1 MQHRRQIILDNL
13 AITIFTSIPFLSRH
27 PPLGSLFAMYCY
39 YFDLHPFSIYLVFVF
54 LRSRRQRPGG
64 AAPTDRRINF
74 LSPSSTSRLSNSLYP
89 SPPPPPDP
97 RLNLRLP
104 PRDHFSNALNA
115 PTGSSV
121 LRSTH
126 RDSSI
131 LFVVIA
137 FRHVTGIYIAG
148 SMCRAEVKLLLV
160 FIFVRNKC
168 ACSLHFPPRQRK

>member
-89 SPPPPPDP
+89 SPPSPRSPTQPP
-97 RLNLRLP
+97 
-104 PRDHFSNALNA
+104 SA
-115 PTGSSV
+115 S
-121 LRSTH
+121 
-126 RDSSI
+126 
-131 LFVVIA
+131 
-137 FRHVTGIYIAG
+137 AG
-148 SMCRAEVKLLLV
+148 SFFERVKRSHGIV
-160 FIFVRNKC
+160 SITIDASRFVD
-168 ACSLHFPPRQRK
+168 SLRGDRFSTCNWHLHRREYVPRGGKIASRFHFCQE